1 MTRPERYR
9 PSASPRATAMS
20 CGESRSK
27 TRRVSGSSPAV
38 TSSPVMQLMF
48 SMPCIAAPTISASRF
63 SRLRSRHASCMTG
76 STPQALS
83 AIATARG
90 EACACAAALSVALIA
105 STHAF
110 IGASWRW
117 ISGEPPPSIVGI
129 SAVTTKSPASSFRS
143 RRDISRRPSG
153 RGLLV
158 AAGHEVAPRRRALE
172 AIVDRWAQAVDVRAP
187 DRELLG
193 PVVGLDPHAAHLRLD
208 LAAAVRAHAATRAVA
223 QRLRARH
230 RAREPGV
237 VQDALPAHAAV
248 PDRPLDRVLDRL
260 EQAHAGT
267 RARRSS
273 MSALAFLTADEASA
287 E

>member
-1 MTRPERYR
+1 
-9 PSASPRATAMS
+9 MS
-20 CGESRSK
+20 WGASRSK

-48 SMPCIAAPTISASRF
+48 SMPCIDAPTISASRF
-63 SRLRSRHASCMTG
+63 RRLRSRHASCMTG
-76 STPQALS
+76 STPDARS
-83 AIATARG
+83 AIDTARG
-90 EACACAAALSVALIA
+90 EACACAAGLSVAFTA
-105 STHAF
+105 STQAF

-117 ISGEPPPSIVGI
+117 ISGKPPPSMVGI
-129 SAVTTKSPASSFRS
+129 SAVTTKSPAVSFAS
-143 RRDISRRPSG
+143 RRDISRGPSG

-158 AAGHEVAPRRRALE
+158 AAGQQVAPRRRALE
-172 AIVDRWAQAVDVRAP
+172 AVVDRRAEIVDVRAP

-193 PVVGLDPHAAHLRLD
+193 AVVGLDPDAAHLGLD
-208 LAAAVRAHAATRAVA
+208 LAVAVRAHPAAGSVA

-230 RAREPGV
+230 RARHAGL
-237 VQDALPAHAAV
+237 VQDALAAHAAV
-248 PDRPLDRVLDRL
+248 PDRPLDRVLDGL

-273 MSALAFLTADEASA
+273 MSALAFFTADEASA